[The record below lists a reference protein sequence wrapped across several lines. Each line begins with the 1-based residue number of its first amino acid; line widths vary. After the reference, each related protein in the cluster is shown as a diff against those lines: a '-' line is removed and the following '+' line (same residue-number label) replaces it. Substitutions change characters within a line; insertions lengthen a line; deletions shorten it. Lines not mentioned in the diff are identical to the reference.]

1 MDSRKT
7 NGTAVDTPVTSDELA
22 TNGPEAVVTD
32 SPIPSEGRARYE
44 FEGRGKIGGLSGQAD
59 ASYTEANIRVLEGIE
74 AIRLRPG
81 MYIGDTTP
89 RGLHHLVYEVVD
101 NSIDE
106 AMAGYCRQIHV
117 TVHSDGS
124 ASIIDDGRG
133 IPVGNHPE
141 LGKSTLEV
149 VLTMPH
155 AGGKFD
161 HDSYKVSGGLHGVGV
176 TVVNALSE
184 WLEAEVH
191 REGQVWRQD
200 YEKGEPEGPVRATG
214 PTKVSGTHIRFLPDA
229 TIFEKIDFDYDV
241 LEKRLRE
248 LAYLNAGIAIRLTD
262 ERGVEPRQEDFF
274 SSGGLSEF
282 VAYLNRAQTVL
293 HPPVVLSGKDEE
305 RAVEV
310 EVALQY
316 NESFSEM
323 LVSYCNNIHTVEGG
337 THLTGFR
344 AALTRTLNIYAK
356 NAAAAKKVTIN
367 GEDFR
372 EGLTAIVSVR
382 VPDPQFEGQTKTK
395 LGNGE
400 VEGIVAKVVNDKLAE
415 FLETNPQAAKKVIA
429 KAILAAEAREATRK
443 ARELVRNR
451 KGVLSGGGL
460 PGKLMDCT
468 TRDQDSSE
476 LFLVEGDSAGGT
488 AEGGRDRIFQAIL
501 PLRGKILNV
510 ERARLDRVLGN
521 EEVRNIITAVG
532 NGIGD
537 EEDPAR
543 RRYGKVVMMSDAD
556 VDGSHI
562 RTLLMTFFY
571 RQMPRLVAE
580 GHLYVA
586 QPPLY
591 MIESK
596 SSKKQRR
603 YVQTEPAMQAILI
616 QGGLTDARLQLGP
629 RDSEDAWLGAERL
642 KTLLEIAQGLDLALR
657 AFGRRNLPLR
667 DFLARA
673 NPAHD
678 PKVDPKAGLLPLFRI
693 EDNNQVRWL
702 FTAEDLEAYHS
713 KHAAESGAK
722 PEVESDPGRDPG
734 TSAPEA
740 AAATSAAAGSGTG
753 KSGSPGESPEADRVT
768 ELHEVR
774 TLNKWLAR
782 LRDEFDLRADVLLPL
797 EVTGDEPPPRFSLH
811 RDGDTYPLPDLRA
824 LVPTIRHLGEK
835 GLRIIRFK
843 GLGEMDAEQLWETT
857 MDPTR
862 RTLLQVQLEDV
873 AAANDLFTTL
883 MGDDVEPRREFI
895 EKHALEVKNLDV

>member
-1 MDSRKT
+1 
-7 NGTAVDTPVTSDELA
+7 
-22 TNGPEAVVTD
+22 
-32 SPIPSEGRARYE
+32 
-44 FEGRGKIGGLSGQAD
+44 
-59 ASYTEANIRVLEGIE
+59 
-74 AIRLRPG
+74 
-81 MYIGDTTP
+81 
-89 RGLHHLVYEVVD
+89 
-101 NSIDE
+101 
-106 AMAGYCRQIHV
+106 
-117 TVHSDGS
+117 
-124 ASIIDDGRG
+124 
-133 IPVGNHPE
+133 
-141 LGKSTLEV
+141 
-149 VLTMPH
+149 
-155 AGGKFD
+155 
-161 HDSYKVSGGLHGVGV
+161 
-176 TVVNALSE
+176 
-184 WLEAEVH
+184 
-191 REGQVWRQD
+191 
-200 YEKGEPEGPVRATG
+200 TG
-214 PTKVSGTHIRFLPDA
+214 PTKTTGTKIRFLPDA
-229 TIFEKIDFDYDV
+229 AIFDKIDFDHDV

-248 LAYLNAGIAIRLTD
+248 LAYLNRGVAIRLTD
-262 ERGVEPRQEDFF
+262 ERGDEPRQEEFY

-282 VAYLNRAQTVL
+282 VAYLNRAQNPL

-316 NESFSEM
+316 NESISE
-323 LVSYCNNIHTVEGG
+323 LVVSYCNNINTVEGG

-344 AALTRTLNIYAK
+344 TALTRTLNTYAK
-356 NAAAAKKVTIN
+356 TAAPARNKDLTIT
-367 GEDFR
+367 GEDFK
-372 EGLTAIVSVR
+372 EGLTAIISVR

-400 VEGIVAKVVNDKLAE
+400 VEGIVAKVVNETLAE
-415 FLETNPQAAKKVIA
+415 FLETNPAAAKRVIA
-429 KAILAAEAREATRK
+429 KALLAAEAREAARK

-468 TRDQDSSE
+468 THDQDASE

-488 AEGGRDRIFQAIL
+488 AEGGRDRLYQAIL

-537 EEDPAR
+537 EEDPTK

-591 MIESK
+591 MIT
-596 SSKKQRR
+596 SKKERR
-603 YVQTEPAMQAILI
+603 YVQTEAEMQNLLI
-616 QGGLTDARLQLGP
+616 QTGLANARLQPAGVA
-629 RDSEDAWLGAERL
+629 DEAAAIVGDRL
-642 KTLLEIAQGLDLALR
+642 RALVEIVTGLDQALR
-657 AFGRRNLPLR
+657 AFGRRNLPVR
-667 DFLARA
+667 EFLARA
-673 NPAHD
+673 HEAED
-678 PKVDPKAGLLPLFRI
+678 PKADPRAGLLPLYLV
-693 EDNNQVRWL
+693 EDGGRELWF
-702 FTAEDLEAYHS
+702 FTADDLEAFRQE
-713 KHAAESGAK
+713 HASAVVVEAGS
-722 PEVESDPGRDPG
+722 EVE
-734 TSAPEA
+734 AEVEA
-740 AAATSAAAGSGTG
+740 EAEAAGSEGRA
-753 KSGSPGESPEADRVT
+753 PLRVT
-768 ELHEVR
+768 EFHEVR

-782 LRDEFDLRADVLLPL
+782 LRDEFGLRADVLLPR
-797 EVTGDEPPPRFSLH
+797 EVTGDEPPPRFVLR
-811 RDGDTYPLPDLRA
+811 RDGEAHPLLDLRA
-824 LVPTIRHLGEK
+824 LVPTVRHLGEK
-835 GLRIIRFK
+835 GIKITRFK

-862 RTLLQVQLEDV
+862 RTLLQVQLEDA

>member
-1 MDSRKT
+1 MALSK
-7 NGTAVDTPVTSDELA
+7 
-22 TNGPEAVVTD
+22 TD
-32 SPIPSEGRARYE
+32 SGTSAAATADILDPSVIPGDGADLS
-44 FEGRGKIGGLSGQAD
+44 RGG
-59 ASYTEANIRVLEGIE
+59 YTEANIRVLEGIE
-74 AIRLRPG
+74 AMRKRPG
-81 MYIGDTTP
+81 MYIGDTTH

-106 AMAGYCRQIHV
+106 AMAGHCTTIDV
-117 TVHSDGS
+117 IVHADGS
-124 ASIIDDGRG
+124 ASVVDDGRG
-133 IPVGNHPE
+133 IPVGAHQQFTD
-141 LGKSTLEV
+141 KSTLEI
-149 VLTMPH
+149 VLTKAH

-161 HDSYKVSGGLHGVGV
+161 HDTYKVSGGLHGVGI

-184 WLEAEVH
+184 WLEAEI
-191 REGQVWRQD
+191 RRDGKLWRQD
-200 YEKGEPEGPVRATG
+200 YKAGIPQGPIREIGIAKDTG
-214 PTKVSGTHIRFLPDA
+214 TKMQFLPDN
-229 TIFEKIDFDYDV
+229 TIFPNIDFVYDV

-248 LAYLNAGIAIRLTD
+248 LAFLNRGVRINLTD
-262 ERGVEPRQEDFF
+262 ERAEEARHDEFF

-282 VAYLNRAQTVL
+282 VIYLNRAQSPI
-293 HPPVVLSGKDEE
+293 HPPVVLSGRDDE

-310 EVALQY
+310 DVALQY
-316 NESFSEM
+316 NESIGET
-323 LVSYCNNIHTVEGG
+323 LVSYCNNINTVEGG

-344 AALTRTLNIYAK
+344 SALTRTLNNYAK
-356 NAAAAKKVTIN
+356 ATTTQKNKDLQIT
-367 GEDFR
+367 GEDFK
-372 EGLTAIVSVR
+372 EGLTAIISVR

-395 LGNGE
+395 LGNSD

-415 FLETNPQAAKKVIA
+415 FLEQNPQAAKKVIA
-429 KAILAAEAREATRK
+429 KAQLAAEAREAARK

-468 TRDQDSSE
+468 THDQDSSE

-488 AEGGRDRIFQAIL
+488 AEGGRDRLYQAIL

-537 EEDPAR
+537 EEDPSK
-543 RRYGKVVMMSDAD
+543 RRYGKIVMMSDAD

-591 MIESK
+591 MLTQ
-596 SSKKQRR
+596 KKQRR
-603 YVQTEPAMQAILI
+603 YVQTEPEMQAILNEV
-616 QGGLTDARLQLGP
+616 GLADARLEP
-629 RDSEDAWLGAERL
+629 ADPAASAGAVPTDRL
-642 KTLLEIAQGLDLALR
+642 RGLLDVVTGLDGGLR

-667 DFLARA
+667 SFLAL
-673 NPAHD
+673 AH
-678 PKVDPKAGLLPLFRI
+678 PETGLLPLFHVQH
-693 EDNNQVRWL
+693 EVGHPDTWPY
-702 FTAEDLEAYHS
+702 TAEELES
-713 KHAAESGAK
+713 ERAASPPLSVAEDGT
-722 PEVESDPGRDPG
+722 ETSD
-734 TSAPEA
+734 TF
-740 AAATSAAAGSGTG
+740 
-753 KSGSPGESPEADRVT
+753 RVT
-768 ELHEVR
+768 EFHEVR
-774 TLNKWLAR
+774 TLNKFLAR
-782 LRDEFDLRADVLLPL
+782 LRDEFGLRADSLLPI
-797 EVTGDEPPPRFSLH
+797 EVTGDDPPPRFILH
-811 RDGDTYPLPDLRA
+811 RDDEEHPLFDLRS
-824 LVPTIRHLGEK
+824 LVATIRHLGEK
-835 GLRIIRFK
+835 GIKITRFK

-862 RTLLQVQLEDV
+862 RTLMKVQLDDV

>member
-1 MDSRKT
+1 M
-7 NGTAVDTPVTSDELA
+7 AE
-22 TNGPEAVVTD
+22 TD
-32 SPIPSEGRARYE
+32 RTVEMPMSLDQSTSEGN
-44 FEGRGKIGGLSGQAD
+44 GNG
-59 ASYTEANIRVLEGIE
+59 YTEANIRVLEGIE
-74 AIRLRPG
+74 AIRKRPG

-106 AMAGYCRQIHV
+106 AMAGYCRNIHV
-117 TVHSDGS
+117 TIHTDGS
-124 ASIIDDGRG
+124 ASIVDDGRG
-133 IPVGNHPE
+133 IPVGAHPQYPD
-141 LGKSTLEV
+141 KSTLEV

-161 HDSYKVSGGLHGVGV
+161 HDTYKVSGGLHGVGV

-184 WLEAEVH
+184 WLDAEIH
-191 REGQVWRQD
+191 REGRVWRQS
-200 YEKGEPEGPVRATG
+200 YERGEATG
-214 PTKVSGTHIRFLPDA
+214 TVRDVGSAKTTGTKIEFLPDA
-229 TIFEKIDFDYDV
+229 TIFDKIDFDYDV

-248 LAYLNAGIAIRLTD
+248 LGYLNKGVHIHLSD
-262 ERGVEPRQEDFF
+262 ERGDDPKNEEFY
-274 SSGGLSEF
+274 SSEGLPEF
-282 VAYLNRAQTVL
+282 VGYLNRAHGTL
-293 HPPVVLSGKDEE
+293 HPAVVLSGRDDE
-305 RAVEV
+305 RNVEV
-310 EVALQY
+310 EVAIQY
-316 NESFSEM
+316 NESISENV
-323 LVSYCNNIHTVEGG
+323 VSYCNNINTIEGG

-344 AALTRTLNIYAK
+344 TALTRTLNRYAQTS
-356 NAAAAKKVTIN
+356 APSGKKDLAIT
-367 GEDFR
+367 GEDFK

-400 VEGIVAKVVNDKLAE
+400 VEGIVAKVVNDRLGE
-415 FLETNPQAAKKVIA
+415 FLEQNPAAAKKVIA
-429 KAILAAEAREATRK
+429 KALLAAEAREAARK

-468 TRDQDSSE
+468 THDQDSSE

-488 AEGGRDRIFQAIL
+488 AEGGRDRLYQAIL

-532 NGIGD
+532 NGIGE
-537 EEDPAR
+537 EEDPSK

-571 RQMPRLVAE
+571 RQMPRLVTE

-591 MIESK
+591 MITH
-596 SSKKQRR
+596 KKERR
-603 YVQTEPAMQAILI
+603 YVQTDLEMHAILI
-616 QGGLTDARLQLGP
+616 AAGLGDAHLVPASGDESKAVGGDRL
-629 RDSEDAWLGAERL
+629 R
-642 KTLLEIAQGLDLALR
+642 TLLEIAAGLDGALR

-667 DFLARA
+667 PFLARVH
-673 NPAHD
+673 PAT
-678 PKVDPKAGLLPLFRI
+678 GLLPLFHVQDSSSEKWLYSAEELDAYNQDRPALP
-693 EDNNQVRWL
+693 ED
-702 FTAEDLEAYHS
+702 TDEAQ
-713 KHAAESGAK
+713 EQG
-722 PEVESDPGRDPG
+722 
-734 TSAPEA
+734 SAP
-740 AAATSAAAGSGTG
+740 
-753 KSGSPGESPEADRVT
+753 RVV

-774 TLNKWLAR
+774 TLNKWLGR
-782 LRDEFDLRADVLLPL
+782 LRDEFQMRVDVLLPV
-797 EVTGDEPPPRFSLH
+797 EVTGDEPPPRFLLH
-811 RDGDTYPLPDLRA
+811 REGDVHPLLDLRA

-835 GLRIIRFK
+835 GLKITRFK

-857 MDPTR
+857 MDPSR
-862 RTLLQVQLEDV
+862 RTLLQIQLDDA

-883 MGDDVEPRREFI
+883 MGEDVEPRREFI

>member
-1 MDSRKT
+1 MDLTKT
-7 NGTAVDTPVTSDELA
+7 DRVPAESESESESEAEAETANGTD
-22 TNGPEAVVTD
+22 
-32 SPIPSEGRARYE
+32 
-44 FEGRGKIGGLSGQAD
+44 QA
-59 ASYTEANIRVLEGIE
+59 AYTGANIRVLEGID
-74 AIRLRPG
+74 AVRLRPG
-81 MYIGDTTP
+81 MYIGDTTA

-106 AMAGYCRQIHV
+106 AMAGYCRHIHV
-117 TVHSDGS
+117 TVHADGS
-124 ASIIDDGRG
+124 VSIVDDGRG
-133 IPVGNHPE
+133 IPVDVHPDS
-141 LGKSTLEV
+141 GVSALEV
-149 VLTMPH
+149 VLTKVH

-161 HDSYKVSGGLHGVGV
+161 HNTYKVSGGLHGVGV

-200 YEKGEPEGPVRATG
+200 YDRGVPRGPVRAVGPARKTG
-214 PTKVSGTHIRFLPDA
+214 TKITFLPDA
-229 TIFEKIDFDYDV
+229 EIFDTIEFDHDT

-248 LAYLNAGIAIRLTD
+248 LAFLNRGVSVRLTD
-262 ERGVEPRQEDFF
+262 ERGDETRDQEFH
-274 SSGGLSEF
+274 SAEGLSEF
-282 VAYLNRAQTVL
+282 VAYLNRAQNTL
-293 HPPVVLSGKDEE
+293 HPPVVLAGRDDE

-316 NESFSEM
+316 NESIGETV
-323 LVSYCNNIHTVEGG
+323 VSYCNNINTVEGG

-344 AALTRTLNIYAK
+344 TALTRTLNNYAK
-356 NAAAAKKVTIN
+356 TQAPARNKDLTIT
-367 GEDFR
+367 GDDFK
-372 EGLTAIVSVR
+372 EGLAAIVSVR

-415 FLETNPQAAKKVIA
+415 FLETNPAAAKRVIA
-429 KAILAAEAREATRK
+429 KAQLAAEAREAARK

-488 AEGGRDRIFQAIL
+488 AEGGRDRLYQAIL

-532 NGIGD
+532 NGIGE

-543 RRYGKVVMMSDAD
+543 RRYGKIVMMSDAD

-591 MIESK
+591 MI
-596 SSKKQRR
+596 SSKKERR
-603 YVQTEPAMQAILI
+603 YVQTDVAMQAILVDR
-616 QGGLTDARLQLGP
+616 GLENARLV
-629 RDSEDAWLGAERL
+629 RAGAGDDDTGWGGDHLRKLHEVVS
-642 KTLLEIAQGLDLALR
+642 QVDHALR
-657 AFGRRNLPLR
+657 VFGRRNLPLR
-667 DFLARA
+667 EFLRRM
-673 NPAHD
+673 NDGQRD
-678 PKVDPKAGLLPLFRI
+678 PRLDGMLPLYHVK
-693 EDNNQVRWL
+693 DDTHDDWL
-702 FTAEDLEAYHS
+702 YSAEELEAYRQAHT
-713 KHAAESGAK
+713 
-722 PEVESDPGRDPG
+722 PEPSPAP
-734 TSAPEA
+734 SA
-740 AAATSAAAGSGTG
+740 
-753 KSGSPGESPEADRVT
+753 EADGTEAEAETPELDNVV

-774 TLNKWLAR
+774 PLNKALAR
-782 LRDEFDLRADVLLPL
+782 LRDEFGLRADALLPA
-797 EVTGDEPPPRFSLH
+797 EVTGDEPPPRFVLR
-811 RDGDTYPLPDLRA
+811 RDGEEHPLLGLRELIA
-824 LVPTIRHLGEK
+824 QVRQIGEK
-835 GLRIIRFK
+835 GIKITRFK

-862 RTLLQVQLEDV
+862 RTLLQVRLEDTV
-873 AAANDLFTTL
+873 AANDLFTSL

>member
-1 MDSRKT
+1 MALNTENATAEAPVRNADGG
-7 NGTAVDTPVTSDELA
+7 NGR
-22 TNGPEAVVTD
+22 TD
-32 SPIPSEGRARYE
+32 YSE
-44 FEGRGKIGGLSGQAD
+44 S
-59 ASYTEANIRVLEGIE
+59 NIRVLEGIE
-74 AIRLRPG
+74 AVRKRPG
-81 MYIGDTTP
+81 MYIGDTTA

-106 AMAGYCRQIHV
+106 AMAGHCSKIEV
-117 TVHSDGS
+117 TVHADGS
-124 ASIIDDGRG
+124 ASVVDDGRG
-133 IPVGNHPE
+133 IPTGPHSQFPE
-141 LGKSTLEV
+141 MSTLEV
-149 VLTMPH
+149 VLTKVH

-161 HDSYKVSGGLHGVGV
+161 HDTYKVSGGLHGVGV

-191 REGQVWRQD
+191 RDGKIWKQDFRQ
-200 YEKGEPEGPVRATG
+200 GEACGPIREAGLAKTTG
-214 PTKVSGTHIRFLPDA
+214 TKIQFLPDIA
-229 TIFEKIDFDYDV
+229 IFPAIEFSYDI

-248 LAYLNAGIAIRLTD
+248 LAFLNKGVRIGLVD
-262 ERGVEPRQEDFF
+262 ERAVEPKREEFF
-274 SSGGLSEF
+274 SSGGLVEF
-282 VAYLNRAQTVL
+282 VAYLNRAQTPIHAPVL
-293 HPPVVLSGKDEE
+293 LSGKDEE
-305 RAVEV
+305 RGVEV

-316 NESFSEM
+316 NESISET
-323 LVSYCNNIHTVEGG
+323 LVTYCNNINTVEGG

-344 AALTRTLNIYAK
+344 AALTRTLNVYAK
-356 NAAAAKKVTIN
+356 QAAPARNKDLEIK
-367 GEDFR
+367 GEDFK
-372 EGLTAIVSVR
+372 EGLTAIISVR

-400 VEGIVAKVVNDKLAE
+400 VEGIVSKVVNEKLAE
-415 FLETNPQAAKKVIA
+415 FLEQNPQAAKKVIA
-429 KAILAAEAREATRK
+429 KAQLAAEAREAARK
-443 ARELVRNR
+443 ARDLVRNR

-468 TRDQDSSE
+468 THDQDSSE

-488 AEGGRDRIFQAIL
+488 AEGGRDRLYQAIL

-537 EEDPAR
+537 EEDPSK

-591 MIESK
+591 MLTQ
-596 SSKKQRR
+596 KKQKR
-603 YVQTEPAMQAILI
+603 YVQTEAEMQSILNEV
-616 QGGLTDARLQLGP
+616 GLLDARLEPHGATDPASASTSTVEGP
-629 RDSEDAWLGAERL
+629 RL
-642 KTLLEIAQGLDLALR
+642 KALLEVVTGLDNGLR

-667 DFLARA
+667 SFLARA
-673 NPAHD
+673 HAET
-678 PKVDPKAGLLPLFRI
+678 GLLPLYHVQGFAGT
-693 EDNNQVRWL
+693 EDAWPYS
-702 FTAEDLEAYHS
+702 AEELESHQQAQ
-713 KHAAESGAK
+713 
-722 PEVESDPGRDPG
+722 P
-734 TSAPEA
+734 SAIDA
-740 AAATSAAAGSGTG
+740 NGNGHGDGSGL
-753 KSGSPGESPEADRVT
+753 EVT

-774 TLNKWLAR
+774 TLNKWLTR
-782 LRDEFDLRADVLLPL
+782 LRDDFELRADVLLPI
-797 EVTGDEPPPRFSLH
+797 EVTGDDPPPRFVLN
-811 RDGDTYPLPDLRA
+811 RDGEEHPLLDLRS
-824 LVPTIRHLGEK
+824 LVAMIRHLGEK
-835 GLRIIRFK
+835 GMKITRFK

-857 MDPTR
+857 MDPTK
-862 RTLLQVQLEDV
+862 RTLMKVQLDDV

-883 MGDDVEPRREFI
+883 MGDDVEPRRDFI

>member
-1 MDSRKT
+1 MASIPTKT
-7 NGTAVDTPVTSDELA
+7 DDAPVLLDEALAAGNGHDA
-22 TNGPEAVVTD
+22 TGT
-32 SPIPSEGRARYE
+32 
-44 FEGRGKIGGLSGQAD
+44 
-59 ASYTEANIRVLEGIE
+59 YTEAAIRVLEGIE
-74 AIRLRPG
+74 AIRKRPG

-106 AMAGYCRQIHV
+106 ALAGYCRDIAVAIHA
-117 TVHSDGS
+117 DGS
-124 ASIIDDGRG
+124 VSVEDDGRG
-133 IPVGNHPE
+133 IPVGPHPDFPE
-141 LGKSTLEV
+141 MSTLEV
-149 VLTMPH
+149 VLTKPH

-161 HDSYKVSGGLHGVGV
+161 HATYKVSGGLHGVGV

-184 WLEAEVH
+184 WLQAEI
-191 REGQVWRQD
+191 RRDGRVWRQE
-200 YEKGEPEGPVRATG
+200 YRRGEAQGPIRDVGPASVTG
-214 PTKVSGTHIRFLPDA
+214 TKITFLPDA
-229 TIFEKIDFDYDV
+229 AIFPDITVDYDV

-248 LAYLNAGIAIRLTD
+248 LAFLNKGVRITLAD
-262 ERGVEPRQEDFF
+262 ERGDEPQGDTFHSTE
-274 SSGGLSEF
+274 GLVEF
-282 VAYLNRAQTVL
+282 VQYLNRAQKAS
-293 HPPVVLSGKDEE
+293 HAPAVLSGRDDE

-316 NESFSEM
+316 NESISENV
-323 LVSYCNNIHTVEGG
+323 VSYCNNIHTVEGG

-344 AALTRTLNIYAK
+344 AALTRTLNNYAK
-356 NAAAAKKVTIN
+356 ANMPQGKKDLAIT
-367 GEDFR
+367 GEDFK
-372 EGLTAIVSVR
+372 EGLTAIVSVK

-400 VEGIVAKVVNDKLAE
+400 VEGIVAKVVNDALAT
-415 FLETNPQAAKKVIA
+415 FLEQSPQAAKTIIR
-429 KAILAAEAREATRK
+429 KAALAAEAREAARK

-468 TRDQDSSE
+468 SHDRDDSE

-488 AEGGRDRIFQAIL
+488 AEGGRDRNHQAIL

-510 ERARLDRVLGN
+510 ERARLDKVLGN

-532 NGIGD
+532 CGIGE
-537 EEDPAR
+537 EEDPDK

-591 MIESK
+591 MLTARK
-596 SSKKQRR
+596 DKR
-603 YVQTEPAMQAILI
+603 YVQAESEMQAILMEAGLGDSWLEPAGGGEASAI
-616 QGGLTDARLQLGP
+616 RGEKLRALMEIAGGLEA
-629 RDSEDAWLGAERL
+629 
-642 KTLLEIAQGLDLALR
+642 ALR
-657 AFGRRNLPLR
+657 AFGKRNLPLR
-667 DFLARA
+667 PFLALARP
-673 NPAHD
+673 ND
-678 PKVDPKAGLLPLFRI
+678 GLLPLFHI
-693 EDNNQVRWL
+693 QGADGERWL
-702 FTAEDLEAYHS
+702 YTAEELESYNQGR
-713 KHAAESGAK
+713 AASAEAPVSGDG
-722 PEVESDPGRDPG
+722 PV
-734 TSAPEA
+734 A
-740 AAATSAAAGSGTG
+740 A
-753 KSGSPGESPEADRVT
+753 RVV

-782 LRDEFDLRADVLLPL
+782 LRDEFGWRADVLLPV
-797 EVTGDEPPPRFSLH
+797 EVTGDEPPPRFILH
-811 RDGDTYPLPDLRA
+811 RDGEPHPLADLRA
-824 LVPTIRHLGEK
+824 LVPTVRRLGEK
-835 GLRIIRFK
+835 GLKITRFK

-857 MDPTR
+857 MDPSR
-862 RTLLQVQLEDV
+862 RTLLQVRLEDA

-883 MGDDVEPRREFI
+883 MGDDVEPRRQFI